1 MPQFRWRWPW
11 CWLLFL
17 LTGCSGLA
25 PLPTATPPLP
35 PRPPIVPLNRLTGQ
49 PLAGPLLPLTPANA
63 AQAVTLA
70 TLGGIGRLRAAF
82 WLDDGRIALSTDLG
96 LAIFELATSQI
107 GPLFGPQPPL
117 LAAGALPDQ
126 RLLLRSFD
134 PQAPLEELLIWDVAA
149 DRATSTPIPLM
160 THLTIAPDG
169 ALLALHTARI
179 EQVGSTSNSIVASD
193 GRLVIID
200 TQGRE
205 VRTLTDPSAGAVA
218 FSADGRLLA
227 VGRAD
232 FATLPAALSVAV
244 VDLASG
250 ATRQTLTGIAYQV
263 EKLLFV
269 PGAPLLIVQENGG
282 GTGLW
287 DVGSG
292 QKLRDLGKL
301 AEVAVAP
308 DGSQVA
314 AIEGAVVRR
323 WGLREWRELP
333 SLAVPAEVAP
343 GLAGASLAFAP
354 DGAHLMAVGA
364 ERLAVWDI
372 AAPGAP
378 PVVRAFTAAA
388 RQVAFAPDGATL
400 ATAGGQENIL
410 WDLDSGEAR
419 WRVWAGAPA
428 VAFTPDGRQAL
439 LRARPAG
446 EPDDRMGLR
455 DVAGDTL
462 TLLSLPTNS
471 PAFAVSPAG
480 TSFVMSASQRLLLYE
495 LPTGRQIWAIDTPPT
510 LGGALSGM
518 PSFSDPVFSPD
529 GRFVAMGVGAEVRL
543 WDAANGTRLRVFTH
557 KSTRSG
563 VNQVAFAPDSAVFA
577 SVALDSVILWDVAR
591 GKAIRTLKLDDP
603 ERLFRHLAFGPDG
616 ALLAVATMRNA
627 RVPESQVLLWEV
639 ATGQVVATLTG
650 YLGAVTSVAFAPD
663 GTLLASAATD
673 GTVRLWGVRP

>member
-1 MPQFRWRWPW
+1 MPPFRWRWPW

-25 PLPTATPPLP
+25 SLPSATPQLP
-35 PRPPIVPLNRLTGQ
+35 PRPPLVPLNRLAGQ
-49 PLAGPLLPLTPANA
+49 PLSSPLVPLTPTNA
-63 AQAVTLA
+63 AQVVTLA
-70 TLGGIGRLRAAF
+70 MLGGTGKLQAAF
-82 WLDDGRIALSTDLG
+82 WLDDGRIALSTELG
-96 LAIFELATSQI
+96 LALFDPATGQT
-107 GPLFGPQPPL
+107 GPLFGPEPPL
-117 LAAGALPDQ
+117 PAVSALPRQ
-126 RLLLRSFD
+126 RLLLRIFD
-134 PQAPLEELLIWDVAA
+134 PLTLRGELLIWDIAA
-149 DRATSTPIPLM
+149 HRATPVPIPLI

-169 ALLALHTARI
+169 TLFALHTARI
-179 EQVGSTSNSIVASD
+179 EQVGSNQHVVGD
-193 GRLVIID
+193 GRLIITD

-232 FATLPAALSVAV
+232 FATLPPTLSVAV
-244 VDLASG
+244 MDVASG

-263 EKLLFV
+263 KRLLFV
-269 PGAPLLIVQENGG
+269 PSAPLLIVQESGG

-287 DVGSG
+287 DVESG

-308 DGSQVA
+308 DGKQVA
-314 AIEGAVVRR
+314 AIEGAVMRR
-323 WGLREWRELP
+323 WGLPEWRELP
-333 SLAVPAEVAP
+333 PLAVPAEVAP

-354 DGAHLMAVGA
+354 NGAHLMAVGA

-378 PVVRAFTAAA
+378 PMVLAFTAAV
-388 RQVAFAPDGATL
+388 RQVAFSPDGKTL

-419 WRVWAGAPA
+419 WRVWANSPA
-428 VAFTPDGRQAL
+428 VAFTPDGHQTL
-439 LRARPAG
+439 LRARPPS
-446 EPDDRMGLR
+446 EPDDRIGLR

-462 TLLSLPTNS
+462 RLLSLPTNS
-471 PAFAVSPAG
+471 PAFAMSPTGA
-480 TSFVMSASQRLLLYE
+480 SFVMSASQRLLLHD
-495 LPTGRQIWAIDTPPT
+495 LTTGAQIWAINVPPT
-510 LGGALSGM
+510 LSGTLSGM
-518 PSFSDPVFSPD
+518 PDSSLPVFSPD
-529 GRFVAMGVGAEVRL
+529 GRFVAMGVNTEARV
-543 WDAANGTRLRVFTH
+543 WDATNGIQLRVFTH
-557 KSTRSG
+557 KNTMSG
-563 VNQVAFAPDSAVFA
+563 VNQVAFTPDSAVLA

-591 GKAIRTLKLDDP
+591 GKSIRTLKLDDP
-603 ERLFRHLAFGPDG
+603 DRLFLNLAFAPDG
-616 ALLAVATMRNA
+616 ALLAIATRRNA
-627 RVPESQVLLWEV
+627 SVPESQVLLWEV

-650 YLGAVTSVAFAPD
+650 YSGVVTSVAFAPD

>member
-35 PRPPIVPLNRLTGQ
+35 PRPPIVPLNRLAGQ

-70 TLGGIGRLRAAF
+70 TLGGIGALRAAF
-82 WLDDGRIALSTDLG
+82 WLDDGRIALSTNLG
-96 LAIFELATSQI
+96 LALFEPATGQT
-107 GPLFGPQPPL
+107 GPLFGPEPPL
-117 LAAGALPDQ
+117 LATGALPGQ

-134 PQAPLEELLIWDVAA
+134 PLAPLEELLIWDVAA
-149 DRATSTPIPLM
+149 DRATPVPIPL
-160 THLTIAPDG
+160 TTRLTIAPDG
-169 ALLALHTARI
+169 TLFALHTARM
-179 EQVGSTSNSIVASD
+179 EQVGSNPNVVED
-193 GRLVIID
+193 GRLVITD

-232 FATLPAALSVAV
+232 FATLPPTLSVALI
-244 VDLASG
+244 DLASG
-250 ATRQTLTGIAYQV
+250 ATRQTLTGIACQV

-378 PVVRAFTAAA
+378 PVVRAFTAAM

-419 WRVWAGAPA
+419 WRVWAGEPA

-446 EPDDRMGLR
+446 EPDDRIGLR

-462 TLLSLPTNS
+462 RLLSLPTNS
-471 PAFAVSPAG
+471 PAFAMSPTGA
-480 TSFVMSASQRLLLYE
+480 SFVMSASQRLLLYD
-495 LPTGRQIWAIDTPPT
+495 LTTGAQIWAIDTPPT
-510 LGGALSGM
+510 SGGALSGM
-518 PSFSDPVFSPD
+518 PSSSLPVFSPD
-529 GRFVAMGVGAEVRL
+529 GRFVAMGVDTEARV

-557 KSTRSG
+557 KSTMSG
-563 VNQVAFAPDSAVFA
+563 VNQVAFTPNSAVLA

-616 ALLAVATMRNA
+616 ALLAAATGRNA
-627 RVPESQVLLWEV
+627 SVPESQVLLWEV
-639 ATGQVVATLTG
+639 ATGQVVATLAG
-650 YLGAVTSVAFAPD
+650 YSGAVTSVAFAPD
-663 GTLLASAATD
+663 GTLLALAATD

>member
-1 MPQFRWRWPW
+1 MPPFRRPW

-25 PLPTATPPLP
+25 PLPSATPQLP
-35 PRPPIVPLNRLTGQ
+35 PRPPLVPLNRLAGQ
-49 PLAGPLLPLTPANA
+49 PLSSPLVPLTPANA

-70 TLGGIGRLRAAF
+70 TLGGIGKLQAAF

-96 LAIFELATSQI
+96 LALFDPATGQT
-107 GPLFGPQPPL
+107 GPLFGPKPPL
-117 LAAGALPDQ
+117 PAAGVLPGQ
-126 RLLLRSFD
+126 RLLLQSFD
-134 PQAPLEELLIWDVAA
+134 PLDELLIWDVAA
-149 DRATSTPIPLM
+149 NRATPVPIPL
-160 THLTIAPDG
+160 TTRLTIAPNG
-169 ALLALHTARI
+169 TLFALHTARI
-179 EQVGSTSNSIVASD
+179 EQVGSNQHAVGD
-193 GRLVIID
+193 GRLVITD

-205 VRTLTDPSAGAVA
+205 VRALTDPFAGDVA

-227 VGRAD
+227 IGRAD
-232 FATLPAALSVAV
+232 FATLPPTLSVAV
-244 VDLASG
+244 VDIASG
-250 ATRQTLTGIAYQV
+250 ATRQTLTGIASQV

-287 DVGSG
+287 DVESG

-301 AEVAVAP
+301 AGIAVAP
-308 DGSQVA
+308 DGKQVA
-314 AIEGAVVRR
+314 AIEGAVVWR
-323 WGLREWRELP
+323 WRLREWRELP
-333 SLAVPAEVAP
+333 PLAVPAEVAP
-343 GLAGASLAFAP
+343 GLAGASLAFDP
-354 DGAHLMAVGA
+354 NGAHLMAVGA

-446 EPDDRMGLR
+446 EPDDRIGLR

-462 TLLSLPTNS
+462 RLLSPPANS
-471 PAFAVSPAG
+471 PAFAMSPTGA
-480 TSFVMSASQRLLLYE
+480 SFVMSASQRLLLYD
-495 LPTGRQIWAIDTPPT
+495 LTTGAQTWAIDTPPT
-510 LGGALSGM
+510 LSGALSGM
-518 PSFSDPVFSPD
+518 PGFSDPVFSPD
-529 GRFVAMGVGAEVRL
+529 GRFVAMGVDGEVRV
-543 WDAANGTRLRVFTH
+543 WDAANGTLLRVLTH
-557 KSTRSG
+557 KSARSS
-563 VNQVAFAPDSAVFA
+563 VNQVAFAPGSAVLA
-577 SVALDSVILWDVAR
+577 SVALDSVILWDVVR

-603 ERLFRHLAFGPDG
+603 ERLFRHLAFGPNG
-616 ALLAVATMRNA
+616 ALLAAATMRNA

-639 ATGQVVATLTG
+639 ATGQVAATLTG

-673 GTVRLWGVRP
+673 GTVRLWGARP